1 MIQIYFYS
9 GYESSVDPLQLHSNT
24 YLLIPG
30 TQVKRSSAYLGV
42 TLLLG
47 KGGKMAEVHYGSQ
60 SLLGQETTALHS
72 IGQIVPWP
80 RVMSVCHMTIRGG
93 I

>member
-1 MIQIYFYS
+1 M
-9 GYESSVDPLQLHSNT
+9 DPLQLHST

-30 TQVKRSSAYLGV
+30 TQAKRSSAYLGV
-42 TLLLG
+42 TLSLQRE
-47 KGGKMAEVHYGSQ
+47 GKMAEVHYGSQ
-60 SLLGQETTALHS
+60 SFCLDRVDHFCLHS